1 MEAGYLN
8 SYKTDN
14 YHSSCK
20 KPRIVKM
27 KKGSGRPLRLLMQKQ
42 KQKQKKKTT
51 KKKILPTPQERCEP
65 SS

>member
-8 SYKTDN
+8 SYKTNN

-42 KQKQKKKTT
+42 KQKKTT
-51 KKKILPTPQERCEP
+51 TKRKILSTAQERCEP